1 MIPWNLVETIL
12 YLYHNESLS
21 VHLSRDRLYQMLR
34 NKYYWYGMYTDV
46 SRWVN
51 ACVDCRQV
59 KSTRPLNHGLLQ
71 PISTTHPFEII
82 GMDILGPLSQTEEG
96 YAYIL
101 VCVDLYTSWVEAAP
115 LKGITTAEICQQF
128 FRLIIARH
136 GCPETL
142 ITDQGRQLVSN
153 QFKKL
158 CNQLSI
164 KHYVASAYHHQTN
177 GKVERFNKFIENGLA
192 LLIKKEGTDWSKL
205 LDHCLCVYRMSL
217 NRMLNETPFYLMY
230 GRDALLPQDLMV
242 GHN

>member
-1 MIPWNLVETIL
+1 MIAECEGNSNQSSQNNEFVLKDRLLYLVKRDGGLLLVIPWNLVETIL

-71 PISTTHPFEII
+71 PISTTHPFEI
-82 GMDILGPLSQTEEG
+82 
-96 YAYIL
+96 
-101 VCVDLYTSWVEAAP
+101 CVDLYTSWVEAAP
-115 LKGITTAEICQQF
+115 LKVITAAEICQRF

-153 QFKKL
+153 
-158 CNQLSI
+158 
-164 KHYVASAYHHQTN
+164 
-177 GKVERFNKFIENGLA
+177 
-192 LLIKKEGTDWSKL
+192 
-205 LDHCLCVYRMSL
+205 
-217 NRMLNETPFYLMY
+217 
-230 GRDALLPQDLMV
+230 
-242 GHN
+242 